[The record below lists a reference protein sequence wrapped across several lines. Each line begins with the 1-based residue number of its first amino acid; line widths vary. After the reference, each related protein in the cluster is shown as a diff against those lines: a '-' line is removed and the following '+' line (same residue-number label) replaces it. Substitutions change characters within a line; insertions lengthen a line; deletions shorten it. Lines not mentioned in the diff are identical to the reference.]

1 MQTKFIKFTK
11 HEVDKIWPLAKDL
24 VQLACDTNGAFD
36 ANDIKEFCKQGA
48 MQLWLVVSDSDTVLA
63 TVVTEIRSY
72 PNYKVC
78 DARIVTGKQL
88 DKWHHHVTDL
98 ETWAK
103 DQGCRKIE
111 LFARPGWEKVMKP
124 KGYVKT
130 HVQIEK
136 EL

>member
-24 VQLACDTNGAFD
+24 VQLACDTNGAFNAD
-36 ANDIKEFCKQGA
+36 DIKEFCKQGA

-88 DKWHHHVTDL
+88 DPWIVTGKQL
-98 ETWAK
+98 T
-103 DQGCRKIE
+103 
-111 LFARPGWEKVMKP
+111 KVAWLLV
-124 KGYVKT
+124 YRT
-130 HVQIEK
+130 
-136 EL
+136 L

>member
-1 MQTKFIKFTK
+1 MQTKFIKFNK
-11 HEVDKIWPLAKDL
+11 FEVENIWPLAKDL
-24 VQLACDTNGAFD
+24 VQLACDTNGAFNAD
-36 ANDIKEFCKQGA
+36 DIKDLCKQGA

-63 TVVTEIRSY
+63 TVVTEIRRYS
-72 PNYKVC
+72 NYKVC
-78 DARIVTGKQL
+78 DARIVTGKQMNL
-88 DKWHHHVTDL
+88 WVHHVDDL
-98 ETWAK
+98 EAWARK
-103 DQGCRKIE
+103 EGCIKME